1 MLSTMG
7 RPREHDANTAVALLD
22 AAERIVLAD
31 GLEALTV
38 RRVASEVGTT
48 TRAVYSVFSSKEG
61 LVVALG
67 RRAFELLGDGL
78 ASFPQTDDPA
88 ADLVEGT
95 IAVFRGFAIEHP
107 TLFQIALHRPPSP
120 QIKAGFRDAQ
130 AEALAGLEAR
140 IERLHA
146 SGLLGGQPVWAV
158 LCAFDALCEG
168 LAALELR
175 GILRLQRSDAVAA
188 TGDGIEEQI
197 WRDALTALVRGFAV
211 TDVA

>member
-1 MLSTMG
+1 MG
-7 RPREHDANTAVALLD
+7 RPREHDANTAAALLD
-22 AAERIVLAD
+22 AAERIVQAE
-31 GLEALTV
+31 GLKALTV

-67 RRAFELLGDGL
+67 RRAFEILGDGL
-78 ASFPQTDDPA
+78 SSFPQTDDPA
-88 ADLVEGT
+88 ADLIEGT
-95 IAVFRGFAIEHP
+95 IAVFRRFAIEHP
-107 TLFQIALHRPPSP
+107 TLFQIALQRPPSP

-146 SGLLGGQPVWAV
+146 AGLLGGRPVWAV
-158 LCAFDALCEG
+158 LCVFDALCEG

-175 GILRLQRSDAVAA
+175 GILRLQQSRAVAA
-188 TGDGIEEQI
+188 TGDGVAEQI
-197 WRDALTALVRGFAV
+197 WRDALTALVRGFAA
-211 TDVA
+211 TDAA